1 MSNTQ
6 NGDYINKEKRIIKHS
21 IQTTNTQQIDISMMT
36 GKSQNQNSQNSSSQD
51 QNSKR

>member
-6 NGDYINKEKRIIKHS
+6 NSNYTNKEKKIIKHS

-36 GKSQNQNSQNSSSQD
+36 GKSQNQNSNSQD

>member
-1 MSNTQ
+1 MSNAQ
-6 NGDYINKEKRIIKHS
+6 NSNYTNKEKRIIKHS

>member
-1 MSNTQ
+1 MDNTQ
-6 NGDYINKEKRIIKHS
+6 NNNSTHMQKRIIKHS